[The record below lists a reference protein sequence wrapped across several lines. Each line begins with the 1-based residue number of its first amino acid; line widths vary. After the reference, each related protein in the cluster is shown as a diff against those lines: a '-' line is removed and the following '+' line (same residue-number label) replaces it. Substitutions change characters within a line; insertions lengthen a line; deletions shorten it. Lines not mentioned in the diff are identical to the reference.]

1 MYFRGYL
8 STVVYMISLTVVM
21 FAAYNQG
28 FVWIGL
34 ALGALFFF
42 IGTIIVG
49 LMVKDEIKRGISWKF
64 W

>member
-8 STVVYMISLTVVM
+8 STVVYMISLTVIM

-28 FVWIGL
+28 FLWGGL
-34 ALGALFFF
+34 ALGALFFL

-49 LMVKDEIKRGISWKF
+49 LMIKDEIRRGISWKF